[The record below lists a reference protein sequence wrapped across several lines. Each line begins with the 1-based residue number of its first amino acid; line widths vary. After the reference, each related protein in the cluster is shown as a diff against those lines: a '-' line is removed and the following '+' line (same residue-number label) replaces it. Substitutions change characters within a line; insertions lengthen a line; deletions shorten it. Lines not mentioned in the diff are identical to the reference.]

1 MYKNQLDLTSI
12 IKTTTILSIFVIFI
26 FGYNSDTFVY
36 IPIPEFLQQS
46 YLYLIFFAV
55 VILSSSPQRITLSK
69 TTVLLTVLI
78 TLLIC
83 YYASTL
89 FWAPVTSYAIIKS
102 YLVYIELSTLVLFSV
117 FFFSSNR
124 KNVKM
129 FYFLTLSLVLIVLA
143 EMIYQYL
150 LVGTLTSPQY
160 VTYYITI
167 NRTLGIGIPILIY
180 IALSNNKAQIW
191 LIVGAIAATN
201 LFFMTQT
208 GGRGPLIAVIVSSCV
223 YCAWVLVIG
232 KSDNSL
238 PGSQL
243 LTVISGITA
252 AGFIFVTQVNGAT
265 IRRLNF
271 LANGPGDS
279 IQGRI
284 EMATASVRFFSEAPV
299 FGHGIGSFKSLYFEG
314 PFSYP
319 HNIFLEFLV
328 ESGVIGAFLF
338 IAILTI
344 VFFVIV
350 RNGRENPVY
359 SGLILSCIVF
369 FLLNAVVSSDIPS
382 NSNLFIFSIA
392 SLSLI
397 DFE

>member
-1 MYKNQLDLTSI
+1 MLDPHMYKNQLDLTSI

-180 IALSNNKAQIW
+180 IALSNN
-191 LIVGAIAATN
+191 
-201 LFFMTQT
+201 
-208 GGRGPLIAVIVSSCV
+208 
-223 YCAWVLVIG
+223 
-232 KSDNSL
+232 
-238 PGSQL
+238 
-243 LTVISGITA
+243 
-252 AGFIFVTQVNGAT
+252 
-265 IRRLNF
+265 RRK
-271 LANGPGDS
+271 
-279 IQGRI
+279 
-284 EMATASVRFFSEAPV
+284 
-299 FGHGIGSFKSLYFEG
+299 FG
-314 PFSYP
+314 
-319 HNIFLEFLV
+319 
-328 ESGVIGAFLF
+328 
-338 IAILTI
+338 
-344 VFFVIV
+344 
-350 RNGRENPVY
+350 
-359 SGLILSCIVF
+359 
-369 FLLNAVVSSDIPS
+369 
-382 NSNLFIFSIA
+382 
-392 SLSLI
+392 
-397 DFE
+397 